1 MRVIR
6 IGFIV
11 IAVAWM
17 SFTAYVLVRIAE
29 DLSYLSESSDYTI
42 ELLDQISGNVEPIL
56 QLQHLGRNRSF
67 SCSIGQPRIL
77 DI

>member
-6 IGFIV
+6 IGFVV
-11 IAVAWM
+11 ITVAWM